1 MLRQFCWMLM
11 VMVVMHRCA
20 DFAELLS
27 AELLPAETPVEQAI
41 DHYIQLQLDTK
52 QKQPAALA
60 DDSTLIRR
68 TTLDLAGRIATL

>member
-52 QKQPAALA
+52 QKQPANQKTKICSVSLYKIIFINFQE
-60 DDSTLIRR
+60 S
-68 TTLDLAGRIATL
+68 